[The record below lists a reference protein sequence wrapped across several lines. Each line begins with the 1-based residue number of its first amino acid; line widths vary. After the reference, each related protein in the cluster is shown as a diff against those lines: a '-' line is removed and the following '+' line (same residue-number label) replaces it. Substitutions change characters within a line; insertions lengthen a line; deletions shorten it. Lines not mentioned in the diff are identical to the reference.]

1 MTDLKFK
8 PVPHNHAEF
17 IERAKLKPGFSEAY
31 AALEQVKH
39 PRSLPSPKGER
50 SVQPVATGACTVK
63 QQKVLEDDTK

>member
-39 PRSLPSPKGER
+39 PPSLPSPKGAA
-50 SVQPVATGACTVK
+50 ATA
-63 QQKVLEDDTK
+63 D